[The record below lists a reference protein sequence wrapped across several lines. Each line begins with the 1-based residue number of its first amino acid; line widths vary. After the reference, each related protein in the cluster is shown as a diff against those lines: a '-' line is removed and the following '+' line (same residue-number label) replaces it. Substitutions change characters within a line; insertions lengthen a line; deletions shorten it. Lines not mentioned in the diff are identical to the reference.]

1 MQALEK
7 HDVMTVEPGQRN
19 STSWI
24 DDGEK
29 YAVIGLS
36 VKLDDPVP
44 LQEMTPHHWAF
55 ADAQF
60 DIPAHWREWLGTIRT
75 KEVENSN
82 LFLLSKMRSQ
92 TPEKLRCRN
101 CQIETACRALLC
113 RASARKP
120 VHASTQAGDACRLPP
135 KR

>member
-36 VKLDDPVP
+36 VKLDDPVQ

-82 LFLLSKMRSQ
+82 LFLLTKMRSQ
-92 TPEKLRCRN
+92 APE
-101 CQIETACRALLC
+101 IVDAETAKLKRHVGLG
-113 RASARKP
+113 ASS
-120 VHASTQAGDACRLPP
+120 V
-135 KR
+135 